1 MKRTV
6 ISIALLLTAMFLCL
20 SALADHSII
29 PGDGIMDE
37 TAAVDAMVS
46 LLCQRLD
53 CGEEKIRGRWSYSA
67 TYTPETMYVEDYSG
81 PSWNVFAVSPE
92 PVDGLARVDA
102 CINAENGDM
111 ISWKECGNPYGIP
124 DEVFARY
131 DADDFVEMI
140 SLPLIPRK
148 DQFQPAEAVERAR
161 ELLRDALECDEEELA
176 LWRDYVMTGVTGEG
190 RFWYHVRIGRGD
202 INTDIWHVYLD
213 ADTGG
218 IVWRSDPVRFAGRWK
233 DRLEGN
239 SRSDRFQEQLA
250 EYESKWGDFD
260 SWDYLRHAEFEE
272 YFLGLPYRPE
282 RYYSLPGE
290 SDISFET
297 ARDAAI
303 AWVAEHE
310 DPSRAWR
317 VIGSCFV
324 DDENAW
330 INEMEPT
337 EGCRWWG
344 IVFESSDPSVVHLT
358 VEVDPATGEVLG
370 TLAG

>member
-1 MKRTV
+1 M
-6 ISIALLLTAMFLCL
+6 
-20 SALADHSII
+20 
-29 PGDGIMDE
+29 
-37 TAAVDAMVS
+37 
-46 LLCQRLD
+46 
-53 CGEEKIRGRWSYSA
+53 
-67 TYTPETMYVEDYSG
+67 
-81 PSWNVFAVSPE
+81 
-92 PVDGLARVDA
+92 
-102 CINAENGDM
+102 
-111 ISWKECGNPYGIP
+111 
-124 DEVFARY
+124 
-131 DADDFVEMI
+131 
-140 SLPLIPRK
+140 
-148 DQFQPAEAVERAR
+148 
-161 ELLRDALECDEEELA
+161 
-176 LWRDYVMTGVTGEG
+176 
-190 RFWYHVRIGRGD
+190 
-202 INTDIWHVYLD
+202 
-213 ADTGG
+213 
-218 IVWRSDPVRFAGRWK
+218 
-233 DRLEGN
+233 
-239 SRSDRFQEQLA
+239 
-250 EYESKWGDFD
+250 
-260 SWDYLRHAEFEE
+260 
-272 YFLGLPYRPE
+272 PYRPE